1 MTTLNCAG
9 RWACCTTLVATIDA
23 KGYVYCDPCAAVR
36 RTGGGAERVRKL
48 TSTELRRLE
57 SGQTIS
63 YRRQSNPKAR
73 ATIDPNTLDAIR
85 TALVFIS
92 QGESLRAAF
101 QLRQA
106 LAEAGES
113 K

>member
-1 MTTLNCAG
+1 MQTVTYKLPAY
-9 RWACCTTLVATIDA
+9 WASALINDD
-23 KGYVYCDPCAAVR
+23 Y
-36 RTGGGAERVRKL
+36 VRKL